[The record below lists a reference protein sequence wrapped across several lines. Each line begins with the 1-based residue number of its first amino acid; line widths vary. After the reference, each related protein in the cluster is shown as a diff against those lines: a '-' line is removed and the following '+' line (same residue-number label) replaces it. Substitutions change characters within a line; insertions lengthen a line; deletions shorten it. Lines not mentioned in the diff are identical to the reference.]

1 MNVTCRENL
10 KGCNLYK
17 WKPLE
22 YQTKWDYVKEET
34 IYRGLEGLPL
44 SLRESIILLLLLIA
58 VYDFWKIMMIKFS
71 IDQSVFVYHNFLPL
85 REKVQNQEYF
95 SNCSN
100 L

>member
-22 YQTKWDYVKEET
+22 HQTKWDYVKEET

-44 SLRESIILLLLLIA
+44 SLREYYFLVVTDYSVWLLE
-58 VYDFWKIMMIKFS
+58 DND
-71 IDQSVFVYHNFLPL
+71 DQ
-85 REKVQNQEYF
+85 VQYWSKRF
-95 SNCSN
+95 RLS
-100 L
+100 

>member
-22 YQTKWDYVKEET
+22 HQTKWDCVKEET

-44 SLRESIILLLLLIA
+44 SLREYYFLVVTDYSVWLLE
-58 VYDFWKIMMIKFS
+58 DND
-71 IDQSVFVYHNFLPL
+71 DQ
-85 REKVQNQEYF
+85 VQYWSKRF
-95 SNCSN
+95 RLS
-100 L
+100 

>member
-44 SLRESIILLLLLIA
+44 SLREYYFLVVTDYSVWLLE
-58 VYDFWKIMMIKFS
+58 DND
-71 IDQSVFVYHNFLPL
+71 DQ
-85 REKVQNQEYF
+85 VQYWSKRF
-95 SNCSN
+95 RLS
-100 L
+100 